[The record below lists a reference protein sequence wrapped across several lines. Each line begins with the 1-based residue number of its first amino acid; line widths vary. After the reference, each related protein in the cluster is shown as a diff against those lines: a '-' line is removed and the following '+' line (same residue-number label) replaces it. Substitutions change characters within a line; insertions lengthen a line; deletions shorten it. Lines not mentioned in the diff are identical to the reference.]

1 MRVQSA
7 IVSVAVVLSIA
18 CHGDVKPATRTLDWS
33 TIADD
38 QMILVVTTDR
48 DGNPQTT
55 RLWIVV
61 LDGFGY
67 LRTSE
72 TPWSHDIE
80 RDPSFLLLANHLS
93 YPVSAT
99 RVPYGSDEH
108 ARVMEAFGEK
118 YGLLGRT
125 VLAFY
130 SLIGRYSGPADA
142 KIFRLT
148 ASPPAADQRADAARH
163 PGPLPVVCARA
174 VSVVDRGPR
183 LARPSI
189 VRSHGH
195 QTSTTL
201 PSLTRP
207 RHAGVIGDRKASW
220 LLTAANARPRGYC
233 RREDCLR
240 EARPRLWTWRPKSR
254 SRYFWEIHRHV
265 RSG

>member
-1 MRVQSA
+1 MRVQCA
-7 IVSVAVVLSIA
+7 IVSVAVVLSVA
-18 CHGDVKPATRTLDWS
+18 CHGDVKPATKTLDWS
-33 TIADD
+33 TIAAN
-38 QMILVVTTDR
+38 QMILAVTPDP
-48 DGNPQTT
+48 DGNPRTT

-80 RDPSFLLLANHLS
+80 RDPSFLLLVNDLS

-99 RVPYGSDEH
+99 RVPYGTGEH

-148 ASPPAADQRADAARH
+148 ARPPAADQRAAADAPSPSRYADTAPMRSSRPTARSQRWSSH
-163 PGPLPVVCARA
+163 AEPEVLSTPLPIR
-174 VSVVDRGPR
+174 
-183 LARPSI
+183 
-189 VRSHGH
+189 
-195 QTSTTL
+195 
-201 PSLTRP
+201 
-207 RHAGVIGDRKASW
+207 
-220 LLTAANARPRGYC
+220 
-233 RREDCLR
+233 
-240 EARPRLWTWRPKSR
+240 
-254 SRYFWEIHRHV
+254 
-265 RSG
+265 